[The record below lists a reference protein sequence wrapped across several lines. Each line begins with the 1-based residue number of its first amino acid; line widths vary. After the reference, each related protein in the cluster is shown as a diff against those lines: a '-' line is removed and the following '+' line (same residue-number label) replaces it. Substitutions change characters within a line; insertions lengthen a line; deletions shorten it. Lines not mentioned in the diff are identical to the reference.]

1 MKDDAVGKPGG
12 LWPGGLWIVLAAVFW
27 SISGVVTKSIDL
39 PPEAIAFYRSL
50 FAGLALF
57 PFVPRSRIVFRPLMF
72 PMFVVFGAMCGTF
85 LAAIKL
91 TTAANAILLQ
101 CTASFWV
108 IPIAWLA
115 MRERPGR
122 QAVWGILVAMAGV
135 VTIVGY
141 GSDRQAGESLGIYLG
156 LASGLAYACVVV
168 GLRFLRGMDPIWL
181 SAVNN
186 FGGAVVLGIWITLFG
201 GGIPVPDGWTLLA
214 LAGFG
219 IVQMAIPYALFARG
233 LQRVGAAEAGLL
245 GLLEPILNPTWV
257 YLLVGEA
264 PDDATKIGGAFLL
277 AGLALRFAPLRAR
290 AAPGRPEG
298 PKAPMS
304 DQSPNS

>member
-1 MKDDAVGKPGG
+1 MTDDAASKPGG
-12 LWPGGLWIVLAAVFW
+12 SWPGGLLIVLAAVFW
-27 SISGVVTKSIDL
+27 SISGVAAKSIDL

-57 PFVPRSRIVFRPLMF
+57 PFVPRSRMVFRPMMF
-72 PMFVVFGAMCGTF
+72 PMFVIFGAMCGTF
-85 LAAIKL
+85 LAAVKL

-108 IPIAWLA
+108 IPIAWFA
-115 MRERPGR
+115 MRERPDR
-122 QAVWGILVAMAGV
+122 QAVWGILVAMAGI
-135 VTIVGY
+135 VTIVGF
-141 GSDRQAGESLGIYLG
+141 GEDRRPGESVGIYLG

-168 GLRFLRGMDPIWL
+168 GLRFLRGMDPTWL

-201 GGIPVPDGWTLLA
+201 GGIPIPDAWTLLA

-257 YLLVGEA
+257 FLLVGEA
-264 PDDATKIGGAFLL
+264 PDDATKIGGAILL
-277 AGLALRFAPLRAR
+277 AGLALRFAPLRAWT
-290 AAPGRPEG
+290 APKSPS
-298 PKAPMS
+298 AP
-304 DQSPNS
+304 QSPSS